1 MIYLTKEEII
11 MVNHQVLTRTGQKY
25 MGIQYPEGLSVIV
38 EQPQMTVFNREL
50 YPSIWLKAAYIVQ
63 KITKKHIFIDGNKR
77 TAYLCLLLFLKKNSW
92 ELHLNA
98 DEGEAFVVQIT
109 LADDSEEEMIEIS
122 HFLEKHCV
130 KA

>member
-25 MGIQYPEGLSVIV
+25 MGTQYPEGLSVIV

-109 LADDSEEEMIEIS
+109 LADDSEEEMIEIA

>member
-109 LADDSEEEMIEIS
+109 LADDSEEEMIKIA

>member
-25 MGIQYPEGLSVIV
+25 MGIQYSEGLSVIV

-109 LADDSEEEMIEIS
+109 LADDSEEEMIEIA

>member
-77 TAYLCLLLFLKKNSW
+77 TAYICLLLFLKKNSW

-109 LADDSEEEMIEIS
+109 LADDSEEEMIEIA

>member
-38 EQPQMTVFNREL
+38 EQPQMTVFNREV

-109 LADDSEEEMIEIS
+109 LADDSEEEMIEIA

>member
-109 LADDSEEEMIEIS
+109 LANDSEEEMIEIA

>member
-77 TAYLCLLLFLKKNSW
+77 TAYLCLLLFLKKNNW

-109 LADDSEEEMIEIS
+109 LANDSEEEMIEIA

>member
-25 MGIQYPEGLSVIV
+25 MGIQYPESLSVIV

-109 LADDSEEEMIEIS
+109 LADDSEEEMIKIA

>member
-25 MGIQYPEGLSVIV
+25 KGIQYPEGLSVIV

-50 YPSIWLKAAYIVQ
+50 YPSIWSKAAYIVQ

-109 LADDSEEEMIEIS
+109 LADDSEEEMIEIA

>member
-25 MGIQYPEGLSVIV
+25 MVIQYPEGLSVIV

-109 LADDSEEEMIEIS
+109 LADDSEEEMIEIA

>member
-98 DEGEAFVVQIT
+98 DEVEAFVVQIT
-109 LADDSEEEMIEIS
+109 LADDSEEEMIEIA

>member
-1 MIYLTKEEII
+1 
-11 MVNHQVLTRTGQKY
+11 

>member
-25 MGIQYPEGLSVIV
+25 KGIQYPEGLSVIV

-109 LADDSEEEMIEIS
+109 LADDSEEEMIKIA

>member
-11 MVNHQVLTRTGQKY
+11 MVNHQVLTRTSQKY

-50 YPSIWLKAAYIVQ
+50 YPSIWLKAAYIIQ

-98 DEGEAFVVQIT
+98 DESEAFVVQIT
-109 LADDSEEEMIEIS
+109 LADDSEEEMIEIA

>member
-122 HFLEKHCV
+122 HF
-130 KA
+130 

>member
-109 LADDSEEEMIEIS
+109 LANDSEEEMIEIA
-122 HFLEKHCV
+122 HFLEKHCE
-130 KA
+130 KK

>member
-77 TAYLCLLLFLKKNSW
+77 TTYLCLLLFLKKNSW

>member
-63 KITKKHIFIDGNKR
+63 KITKKHIFIDCNKR

-109 LADDSEEEMIEIS
+109 LADDSEEEMIEIA

>member
-25 MGIQYPEGLSVIV
+25 MEIQYPEGLSVIV

-109 LADDSEEEMIEIS
+109 LADDSEEEMIEIA

>member
-11 MVNHQVLTRTGQKY
+11 MVNHQVLTRKGQKY

>member
-1 MIYLTKEEII
+1 MIYLTKEEIV
-11 MVNHQVLTRTGQKY
+11 MVNHQVLIRTGQKY

-38 EQPQMTVFNREL
+38 EQPQMKVFNNEL

-92 ELHLNA
+92 ELHLSA
-98 DEGEAFVVQIT
+98 DEGEAFIVQIT
-109 LADDSEEEMIEIS
+109 LADDSEEEMIAIAY
-122 HFLEKHCV
+122 FLEKHCV

>member
-11 MVNHQVLTRTGQKY
+11 MVNHQVSTRTGQKY

>member
-1 MIYLTKEEII
+1 MIYLTKEEIV

-25 MGIQYPEGLSVIV
+25 KGIQYPEGLSVIV

-92 ELHLNA
+92 ELHLNT

-109 LADDSEEEMIEIS
+109 LADDSEDEMIEIA

>member
-1 MIYLTKEEII
+1 MIYLTKEEIV

-25 MGIQYPEGLSVIV
+25 KGIQYPEGLSVIV

-98 DEGEAFVVQIT
+98 DESEAFVVQIT
-109 LADDSEEEMIEIS
+109 LADDSEEEMIEIA

>member
-50 YPSIWLKAAYIVQ
+50 YTQIWLKADYIVQ

>member
-25 MGIQYPEGLSVIV
+25 KGIQYPEGLSVIV

-63 KITKKHIFIDGNKR
+63 KIIKKHIFIDGNKR

-109 LADDSEEEMIEIS
+109 LADDSEEEMIKIA

>member
-50 YPSIWLKAAYIVQ
+50 YPSIWLKAAYIIQ

-98 DEGEAFVVQIT
+98 DESEAFVVQIT
-109 LADDSEEEMIEIS
+109 LADDSEEEMIEIA

>member
-109 LADDSEEEMIEIS
+109 LADDSEEEMIEIA

>member
-77 TAYLCLLLFLKKNSW
+77 SAYLCLLLFLKKNSW

-109 LADDSEEEMIEIS
+109 LADDSEEEMIEIA

>member
-25 MGIQYPEGLSVIV
+25 MGIQYPEGLSVVV

-109 LADDSEEEMIEIS
+109 LADDSEEEMIEIA

>member
-11 MVNHQVLTRTGQKY
+11 MVNHQVLTRIGQKY

>member
-11 MVNHQVLTRTGQKY
+11 MVNHQVLTQTGQKY